1 MLVTKPAFTTTN
13 SLIAVSVPEKRDTQ
27 VKFDDFGI
35 AEVSNQK
42 EFCILT
48 VLFDSDCGYRK
59 GQTVYVEG
67 DLVKHQYKVYTVDGV
82 TFTLISKDLVRG
94 FIKTQEQITEEL
106 NEKTGGWWSDPEGL
120 LVQPDN
126 GLYPQTPWVDPW
138 NPYPAQPW
146 TIGYSPVTGT
156 TTTGEGMN
164 RFNSHLVVKPDPED
178 GA

>member
-42 EFCILT
+42 EFCVLT

-59 GQTVYVEG
+59 GQTVFVEG

-94 FIKTQEQITEEL
+94 F
-106 NEKTGGWWSDPEGL
+106 
-120 LVQPDN
+120 V
-126 GLYPQTPWVDPW
+126 QTPEQFAEENYDPW
-138 NPYPAQPW
+138 SSRLTKVYTEYRDPTDEPRTEYFQNSTNPTMVPSVFSS
-146 TIGYSPVTGT
+146 T
-156 TTTGEGMN
+156 
-164 RFNSHLVVKPDPED
+164 HLVVKPDPED